1 MKKISA
7 KALTQIALLIALEI
21 ILNRFFA
28 IQVPVIRT
36 INFAFLPIAIIA
48 MLHGPLLAGVGA
60 ALADVLGFYL
70 FPASP
75 WPYFPG
81 FMLSAF
87 VTGVIFGLFL
97 YNSNKNMARIILS
110 VLAVTVVVRLGLN
123 ILWLSMMWEEAF
135 FALLPPRI
143 IAALAMAPI
152 QVICI
157 RIAVSERFF
166 LMFGGK
172 LASAD

>member
-48 MLHGPLLAGVGA
+48 MLHGPLLAGA
-60 ALADVLGFYL
+60 AAAVADVLGFYL
-70 FPASP
+70 FPGP
-75 WPYFPG
+75 WAYFPG
-81 FMLSAF
+81 FMFSAF

-97 YNSNKNMARIILS
+97 YNSNKSMVHIVLS
-110 VLAVTVVVRLGLN
+110 VLAVTVAVRLGLN

-135 FALLPPRI
+135 IVLLPPRI
-143 IAALAMAPI
+143 VAALAMVPI
-152 QVICI
+152 QVVCI
-157 RIAVSERFF
+157 RVAVSERFI
-166 LMFGGK
+166 LLLGGK
-172 LASAD
+172 PASAD